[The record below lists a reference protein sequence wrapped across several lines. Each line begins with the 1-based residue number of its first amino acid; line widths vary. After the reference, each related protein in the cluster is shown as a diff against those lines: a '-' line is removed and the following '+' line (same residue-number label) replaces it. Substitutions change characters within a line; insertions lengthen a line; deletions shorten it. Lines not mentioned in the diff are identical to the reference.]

1 MRYALA
7 ALAGVAGAIAGW
19 AIAGGV
25 ALGLAGL
32 AGMSDFEGGRGMF
45 AFLGIG
51 PLGGLLGMI
60 AAVWWALRRGQ
71 PSVPRGR
78 LAARTAAVLAA
89 IAGLTGV
96 GLWLWAASGDTYT
109 DRLPPTLEFELRVPA
124 SVDPRGVE
132 VELHTDRNVGERVQP
147 ETASAD
153 AAGRILAGRVAL
165 AFKTSSRLLVVSV
178 AGEPRRL
185 FALRLARDPA
195 STPALG
201 DWQPP
206 QFLDD
211 PGDAQPRQA
220 PAGDPFALRYRVR
233 RAGED

>member
-7 ALAGVAGAIAGW
+7 ALAGIAAAVAGW
-19 AIAGGV
+19 AIAGGL
-25 ALGLAGL
+25 ALWLAGL

-45 AFLGIG
+45 AFLGVG
-51 PLGGLLGMI
+51 PFGGLVGMV
-60 AAVWWALRRGQ
+60 AAVWWTLRRGQ
-71 PSVPRGR
+71 PSAPRGR
-78 LAARTAAVLAA
+78 IAARVIAVLAA
-89 IAGLTGV
+89 VVGLTAA

-109 DRLPPTLEFELRVPA
+109 DSLPPTLEFELRVPA
-124 SVDPRGVE
+124 SVAPRAVA
-132 VELHTDRNVGERVQP
+132 VELHTDRNVGEQVEP
-147 ETASAD
+147 EETSAD

-165 AFKTSSRLLVVSV
+165 AFKTTSRLLVVS
-178 AGEPRRL
+178 APDQPRRL

-211 PGDAQPRQA
+211 PGDAQPRPA
-220 PAGDPFALRYRVR
+220 PADDPFALRYRVR